1 MGVATENPGNLNT
14 MYQLLEE
21 GPPDLIDEA
30 NELITIKPYTET
42 IVDFIDLAI
51 KLANDKTMQ
60 HQMGEE
66 GRLFLDTYMRD
77 DKAFA
82 ETFAYAVTEIIEEQ
96 RNAET

>member
-1 MGVATENPGNLNT
+1 
-14 MYQLLEE
+14 
-21 GPPDLIDEA
+21 
-30 NELITIKPYTET
+30 
-42 IVDFIDLAI
+42 
-51 KLANDKTMQ
+51 MQ